1 MSFELIIAAGEN
13 RGQRFGF
20 RAREVA
26 LGRAEGNDLVL
37 DDASVSRTHARIR
50 AVGSSYVLSDGGSTN
65 GTELNGSLLEGS
77 ARLRNGD
84 RIGVGAIALEFAA
97 RPPSRWRPSA
107 RHLAAAGTVLAAAL
121 GAGFFVRHLRGA
133 PRPAGPSCPE
143 VIAIDDATAAFSFGR
158 GAVDFDC
165 GQEVFFGF
173 TAPGKARV
181 RFHYL
186 ARQIA
191 GADEVELKLNGRHLG
206 WASVSGAR
214 GEAQSVALPDELLS
228 PTGRNVLSAA
238 QARTGKEWSLS
249 GVGIELFARTR
260 GDLKSARE
268 AYDRGRR
275 KLEERKVAPRNLYD
289 AWKSFAYARRALE
302 DLEPRPP
309 LYGEVALLV
318 RDAERGLER
327 DCARLLFSAERH
339 ERYGEEAKAQRAYRE
354 VLLHFPGDEP
364 SGCRRR
370 ARQNISATAAGEER

>member
-1 MSFELIIAAGEN
+1 MSFELIIAAGER

-50 AVGSSYVLSDGGSTN
+50 ARGPFYVLSDGGSTN

-77 ARLRNGD
+77 ATLRDGD

-97 RPPSRWRPSA
+97 RPLPGWRPSA
-107 RHLAAAGTVLAAAL
+107 RHLAIAGAILAAAL
-121 GAGFFVRHLRGA
+121 CAGLGVRHLRRA
-133 PRPAGPSCPE
+133 PRPAGPACPE
-143 VIAIDDATAAFSFGR
+143 VIAVDDSVAGFSFGR

-165 GQEVFFGF
+165 GQEISFGF

-186 ARQIA
+186 APQIA
-191 GADEVELKLNGRHLG
+191 AADEVELKLNGRHLG
-206 WASVSGAR
+206 WAPVSGAR
-214 GEAQSVALPDELLS
+214 GDPQSVTLPDELLN

-249 GVGIELFARTR
+249 GVAIELFARTP
-260 GDLKSARE
+260 GDLEAAHE
-268 AYDRGRR
+268 AYARGLR

-289 AWKSFAYARRALE
+289 AWKSLGQARRALE
-302 DLEPRPP
+302 DLKPQPP
-309 LYGEVALLV
+309 LYGEVTLLA
-318 RDAERGLER
+318 RNAERDLGR
-327 DCARLLFSAERH
+327 DCARLLFSAERY
-339 ERYGEEAKAQRAYRE
+339 ERYGQGAKAQLVYRG

-370 ARQNISATAAGEER
+370 ARQNLVAASEEG